1 MNFPLLKTFEV
12 DSKITKFLNKKF
24 NQYSSSHPNI
34 PDINCFNNQ
43 EYNSGYQTQN
53 LLDWND
59 SEYQTFLKT
68 ELIDLIS
75 EKLNL
80 KKSSIS
86 YFFTH
91 MLDYQNGGMMGEHTH
106 YHNEDFVMFIYLK
119 TCSSGETVFYL
130 NDFCEE
136 YRERTMV
143 KLIPKENQAAI
154 FSSLVL
160 HKGLFTEENKRIFV
174 AGIRVNNLQ

>member
-1 MNFPLLKTFEV
+1 MDFPLLKTFEV

-24 NQYSSSHPNI
+24 NQYSSSHPNN
-34 PDINCFNNQ
+34 PDNNFFSN
-43 EYNSGYQTQN
+43 EDYNSGYQTVN
-53 LLDWND
+53 LLNWND
-59 SEYQTFLKT
+59 FEYQTFLKT

-75 EKLNL
+75 KKLNI
-80 KKSSIS
+80 KKHSLS
-86 YFFTH
+86 YYWTH
-91 MLDYQNGGMMGEHTH
+91 ILDYQNGGMMGEHRH
-106 YHNEDFVMFIYLK
+106 YHNEDFVLFIYLK

-136 YRERTMV
+136 YRKRTIV
-143 KLIPKENQAAI
+143 KLIPTENQAAI

-160 HKGLFTEENKRIFV
+160 HEGLFTEENKRIFV

>member
-1 MNFPLLKTFEV
+1 MDFPLLKTFEV
-12 DSKITKFLNKKF
+12 DPKITKFLNIKF
-24 NQYSSSHPNI
+24 NQYSTFHPNN
-34 PDINCFNNQ
+34 PDITFFDNN
-43 EYNSGYQTQN
+43 NGYQSKN

-91 MLDYQNGGMMGEHTH
+91 MLDYQNGGKMGEHRH

-136 YRERTMV
+136 YRKRTTV
-143 KLIPKENQAAI
+143 KLVPKENQAAI

-160 HKGLFTEENKRIFV
+160 HEGLFTKENKRIFV
-174 AGIRVNNLQ
+174 VGIRVNNLQ